1 MNSTVKTII
10 FWMVILLAALA
21 LWQVVKNAGTAQP
34 APEISYSQF
43 LSKVDSGDIMRV
55 RFSKVRAS
63 AVDRDG
69 NPFHVVVP
77 SSQEQMLQLLRQK
90 NVEVWY
96 ADEPDGSEWRWLVNL
111 LAPLALLAALWYF
124 MIRQIRTGQSVR
136 RAGSGDSTLSS

>member
-43 LSKVDSGDIMRV
+43 LSKTDAGDIVRV
-55 RFSKVRAS
+55 RISKVRAS
-63 AVDRDG
+63 GIDRDG
-69 NPFHVVVP
+69 NPFRVVVP

-96 ADEPDGSEWRWLVNL
+96 IDTPDDSVSRWLVNL

-124 MIRQIRTGQSVR
+124 MIRQIRTAQNVKR
-136 RAGSGDSTLSS
+136 TALGDSTLSS